1 MALAVAGFIA
11 IITETLP
18 ACLLPQISTDLS
30 VSKAFAG
37 QFITAYALG

>member
-1 MALAVAGFIA
+1 VAGFIA

-18 ACLLPQISTDLS
+18 AGLPPQISADLRD
-30 VSKAFAG
+30 SKAFAG